1 MQHVFRAAMVALFL
15 AVLPVTAH
23 ARPSVDDPAGA
34 AEGLSTMSVAQARGY
49 AEASGGTVRQVED
62 LEDGTY
68 EMTIDYP
75 GEIPVY
81 LLGFDCAAAGEAKR
95 CSEFQLFAYFGF
107 DTEAEARAMEH
118 TLDINWLSDLQV
130 GLQLQVWRYA
140 LVAGSTDRHLI
151 VTFQTFVDAVRAA
164 IDIVYTVAP
173 DSEMPA
179 PV

>member
-1 MQHVFRAAMVALFL
+1 MQHVFRAASVALFL
-15 AVLPVTAH
+15 AVLPAAVH
-23 ARPSVDDPAGA
+23 ARPSVDEPAGA

-49 AEASGGTVRQVED
+49 AAASGGTVRNVED

-81 LLGFDCAAAGEAKR
+81 LLGFDCTAAGEAKR
-95 CSEFQLFAYFGF
+95 CDSFQLTAYFGF
-107 DTEAEARAMEH
+107 DTEAEARVMEH
-118 TLDINWLSDLQV
+118 SLDIAWIADSQV
-130 GLQLQVWRYA
+130 GRQLQVWRYE

-164 IDIVYTVAP
+164 IDIVYPVAP
-173 DSEMPA
+173 DSEMPR